1 MLVGREVREA
11 EWYSKMKRK
20 ILAQIFM
27 RQLANDESLDQSAN
41 VICYRH
47 ILEISAALARAN
59 TAEAAERKLAIKLL
73 WREAGRGSEPG
84 ALSYGGLRWDYTFET
99 PTIESP
105 QSKPSKLKVV
115 PPSLIVVCPFP
126 FSVVPPLQAVFWFCV
141 EESLF
146 PFLSPIIS
154 QWCDPSPDD
163 SGSHKV
169 YPFE

>member
-41 VICYRH
+41 VVCYRH

-73 WREAGRGSEPG
+73 WREARGRRG
-84 ALSYGGLRWDYTFET
+84 AAASR
-99 PTIESP
+99 
-105 QSKPSKLKVV
+105 
-115 PPSLIVVCPFP
+115 
-126 FSVVPPLQAVFWFCV
+126 AR
-141 EESLF
+141 
-146 PFLSPIIS
+146 
-154 QWCDPSPDD
+154 
-163 SGSHKV
+163 
-169 YPFE
+169 